1 MRPYISGGNVSTA
14 IDAYPAPYKDDTSF
28 RMTFHDGYTIRNLF
42 ELFKKCN
49 LKTNIRLSKNE
60 IHFSEGN
67 ENGNILNEFT
77 IDTSNLIE
85 YEFNSSYDIYLLS
98 FDPVKFCDRLKSVGT
113 KQTLRLFK
121 RAEVDLI
128 CLQIVSSYDQ
138 NPKSGSMMKPL
149 IHTGKIINRLPP
161 PFTIPESTPTCK
173 TTVARF
179 CDDCKCM
186 KDQKY
191 EKVLV
196 KGTKTGITFFAG
208 ELAGTNLAS
217 YGESDHHKSNEK
229 WGFDLGNV
237 NFDNLSIDT
246 EGKKIV
252 VDVQKDKRS
261 GVSIDISVIKSLM
274 TLKNIS
280 GKSIVKFYYENLPYT
295 LENGVVVYSETIKII
310 VPIGTSGFLKIY
322 IRSNE

>member
-1 MRPYISGGNVSTA
+1 M
-14 IDAYPAPYKDDTSF
+14 
-28 RMTFHDGYTIRNLF
+28 
-42 ELFKKCN
+42 
-49 LKTNIRLSKNE
+49 
-60 IHFSEGN
+60 
-67 ENGNILNEFT
+67 
-77 IDTSNLIE
+77 
-85 YEFNSSYDIYLLS
+85 
-98 FDPVKFCDRLKSVGT
+98 
-113 KQTLRLFK
+113 
-121 RAEVDLI
+121 
-128 CLQIVSSYDQ
+128 
-138 NPKSGSMMKPL
+138 
-149 IHTGKIINRLPP
+149 
-161 PFTIPESTPTCK
+161 
-173 TTVARF
+173 
-179 CDDCKCM
+179 
-186 KDQKY
+186 
-191 EKVLV
+191 V

>member
-161 PFTIPESTPTCK
+161 PFTITISNIFFSVIGGVIIYLWKSTNIESLSLLYALLIIGCAYITFLI
-173 TTVARF
+173 VS
-179 CDDCKCM
+179 
-186 KDQKY
+186 Y
-191 EKVLV
+191 VLV
-196 KGTKTGITFFAG
+196 KAVFNRYVHF
-208 ELAGTNLAS
+208 LHLRS
-217 YGESDHHKSNEK
+217 FVHHQAYE
-229 WGFDLGNV
+229 
-237 NFDNLSIDT
+237 
-246 EGKKIV
+246 
-252 VDVQKDKRS
+252 Q
-261 GVSIDISVIKSLM
+261 IS
-274 TLKNIS
+274 
-280 GKSIVKFYYENLPYT
+280 
-295 LENGVVVYSETIKII
+295 
-310 VPIGTSGFLKIY
+310 
-322 IRSNE
+322 